1 MNKHLD
7 SGKEKVNLTGRNLW
21 PNRSP
26 ELGVR
31 GGRRTIKMAGCW
43 ATGICRWMD
52 FVF

>member
-31 GGRRTIKMAGCW
+31 GGRRDKDG
-43 ATGICRWMD
+43 WMLGNWYL
-52 FVF
+52 